1 MYFICSIVS
10 DLTVCFLLFEK
21 RFRYPFVCFDRGRV
35 RCNRFLF
42 CHESY
47 YIWWTGKHN
56 GILSSGG
63 TCILFSGASHPDVS
77 DAGGDHLHTGG
88 QYALDSQ
95 AEQDQ
100 YEGELQCLA
109 DRVETP
115 EEKKRLSEAMEL
127 SNIREHLKSQ
137 DVYIAVSYT
146 HLTLPTT

>member
-1 MYFICSIVS
+1 MFYESDGSAPVS
-10 DLTVCFLLFEK
+10 YTHLDVYK
-21 RFRYPFVCFDRGRV
+21 RQ
-35 RCNRFLF
+35 RFLF

-100 YEGELQCLA
+100 YEGELQCLS

-137 DVYIAVSYT
+137 EDVYKRQMYMW
-146 HLTLPTT
+146 

>member
-1 MYFICSIVS
+1 M
-10 DLTVCFLLFEK
+10 
-21 RFRYPFVCFDRGRV
+21 
-35 RCNRFLF
+35 
-42 CHESY
+42 
-47 YIWWTGKHN
+47 
-56 GILSSGG
+56 
-63 TCILFSGASHPDVS
+63 FSGASHPDVS

-137 DVYIAVSYT
+137 DVYAAFEKWKVPSETDPLYVFKLTDRYT
-146 HLTLPTT
+146 AFNAFRC